1 MDERIR
7 AALSRGHVVDMTTM
21 GRKSGLPRRVEVVFH
36 NIDGRLYVSGMP
48 FARRRSW
55 LANLEANPR
64 FTFHLKGAVRA
75 DLPARA
81 RIITDPDERRTVL
94 AVIAQNWKRK
104 DVDRMVRESPL
115 IEVTI
120 DDRAA

>member
-36 NIDGRLYVSGMP
+36 NIDGRLYGSGMP

>member
-7 AALSRGHVVDMTTM
+7 AALSRGHVIDMTTT
-21 GRKSGLPRRVEVVFH
+21 GRKSGLARRVEVVFH

-81 RIITDPDERRTVL
+81 RIITDPDERRSVL
-94 AVIAQNWKRK
+94 SVIAQNWKRK
-104 DVDRMVRESPL
+104 DVERMVHESPL
-115 IEVTI
+115 IEVEI
-120 DDRAA
+120 ENRAA

>member
-7 AALSRGHVVDMTTM
+7 AALSRGHVIDMTTT
-21 GRKSGLPRRVEVVFH
+21 GRKSGQPRRVEVVFH

-64 FTFHLKGAVRA
+64 FTFHLKGAIRA

-81 RIITDPDERRTVL
+81 RIITDPDERRSVL
-94 AVIAQNWKRK
+94 SVIAQNWKRK

-115 IEVTI
+115 IEVEI

>member
-1 MDERIR
+1 MDEPIR
-7 AALSRGHVVDMTTM
+7 AALSRGHVIDMTTT
-21 GRKSGLPRRVEVVFH
+21 GRKSGQPRRVEVVFH

-115 IEVTI
+115 VEVTI

>member
-75 DLPARA
+75 DLPASA
-81 RIITDPDERRTVL
+81 RIITDADERRTVL

-120 DDRAA
+120 DARAA